1 MSTFPLTPGDVRQVA
16 EWTREKNEALAFLD
30 RCEAL
35 IAETPEDNS
44 FFGTSPVEVR
54 HPHEEVVSG
63 FVKRIA
69 EMLADHYQCKVE
81 TWDVLKEQPRDCD
94 AEKVLE
100 LGAQQLNGQSV
111 GESARAQIKAD
122 LARHTRS
129 SWSLNGRKV
138 TIHSLLYFQESS
150 WDHEYNLPHGQLTPL
165 VNALACWATGALYA
179 DWRLWSIIQ
188 PRSHYATAEE
198 WFRVHPT
205 PVTAIEGLRYFKNG
219 RVDIIFATAEQA
231 RDFTAQYGT
240 AVSA

>member
-1 MSTFPLTPGDVRQVA
+1 MSVFPLTPGDVRQVA
-16 EWTREKNEALAFLD
+16 KWTREKNEALAFIA

-44 FFGTSPVEVR
+44 FLGTSPVDVR
-54 HPHEEVVSG
+54 HPPEEIISR
-63 FVKRIA
+63 FVKQIA
-69 EMLADHYQCKVE
+69 DMLADHYQCKVE

-94 AEKVLE
+94 AEKILE

-111 GESARAQIKAD
+111 GEAARAQIKAN
-122 LARHTRS
+122 LGRHTGS
-129 SWSLNGRKV
+129 SWSLQGRKV
-138 TIHSLLYFQESS
+138 TITNLLYFQES
-150 WDHEYNLPHGQLTPL
+150 WNHEYNLPYGQLTPL
-165 VNALACWATGALYA
+165 VDALACWATGALYA

-188 PRSHYATAEE
+188 PRSHYATADE

-231 RDFTAQYGT
+231 RDFVAQYGT
-240 AVSA
+240 ALSA